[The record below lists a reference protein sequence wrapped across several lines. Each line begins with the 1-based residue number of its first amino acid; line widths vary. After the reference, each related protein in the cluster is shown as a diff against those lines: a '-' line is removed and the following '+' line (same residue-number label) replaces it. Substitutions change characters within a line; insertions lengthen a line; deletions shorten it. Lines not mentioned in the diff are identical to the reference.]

1 MGSILRNTAG
11 VINFVIPRD
20 GVVVVD
26 FDDGRTS
33 VADIV
38 KALEKGRFKLRGEP
52 ARLQTVV
59 VPPPAASPAP
69 PTAAGLPLYGTNP

>member
-20 GVVVVD
+20 GVVVVAY
-26 FDDGRTS
+26 DDGRTS

-38 KALEKGRFKLRGEP
+38 KALEKGRFKLRGAP
-52 ARLQTVV
+52 AHVQTVV
-59 VPPPAASPAP
+59 SPPPAASPAP
-69 PTAAGLPLYGTNP
+69 PTAAGLPLYRTRR